1 MRIIRFRAVVSSL
14 LVLAMLG
21 PGGMLPVSRAGAQQV
36 PGFGQPTG
44 PSVGGYG
51 YPSGGFSQPGFGMGS
66 GFDFGFAPGYQPGYQ
81 MFPQQPSQPGPTDRN
96 RSMVPGICTSQT
108 YHTLAVPRPAPEVKT
123 VAMGRPDSPNP
134 DPDKKTEDLQRPE
147 LFDMLSPI
155 EAAFQMK
162 TPSGERLVEAVFEP
176 AQSVIVSR
184 SASAPYVPVT
194 NVPPPTLGDTK
205 QADAA
210 REATTRALEERIRV
224 LEDQTR
230 GRGDTKEARG
240 PVVAGASA
248 SATRFLGPYGAP
260 LRQYGYAVFSSY
272 VSTFAP
278 VDDVPVGPDYV
289 VGPGDSL
296 TINMWG
302 PLESTVLRTV
312 DRNGQIL
319 LPKVGDVRVWGLTFA
334 QADRLIREQLG
345 RYFRGFQTS
354 VTMGRLRTLRVNII
368 GEVCQPGSYTLNSLA
383 TMTQALYSAGGPT
396 KMGSLR
402 HVRLL
407 RNSHVV
413 GEIDL
418 YDFLLRGDRTRDFR
432 LESGDTIFVPTI
444 GDTAAIAGEV
454 KRPAI
459 YEVRHD
465 VRLADLVE
473 VAGGVTP
480 GSYMKR
486 VQIVRAQPNAERVT
500 VDVDLSS
507 YYLKG
512 DMDSNPPVHAG
523 DLVLIHK
530 NEGRIYNTVKVEGAV
545 KYPGIYELKPMMRLS
560 QLVPADRLV
569 PEAYTDRVEIARR
582 RPDYSVEVL
591 TVNLRKA
598 WSGDLEQDL
607 LLRAND
613 EVTVRTE
620 MRSTRTVTLGGQVMR
635 PGTYVI
641 GEGERLSSILERAGG
656 FTSRAYLKGAVFTRA
671 SLRKIEQEQLNAFV
685 RVQEQRILA
694 EASQTVVGMEKEDS
708 AVASSVVQARRDF
721 LRALASRVALGRM
734 VIKLN
739 GPEQLKGSHEDVVL
753 VDGDSLE
760 VPEPVD
766 SVLVLGSVRNSTS
779 VLHAPNGNVDYYV
792 NRVGGYSKEADK
804 KEIHIVKADGS
815 AVAGFSNIRTVEPG
829 DTIIVPRS
837 EDSKIRLLP
846 TIRDGFSIFGSTLS
860 TVASLAALAVL
871 FR

>member
-1 MRIIRFRAVVSSL
+1 MIKIRWFRAVVSVSL
-14 LVLAMLG
+14 ALALLLPSAVVTVPSARAQQGAGYGAPMG
-21 PGGMLPVSRAGAQQV
+21 VPGGYPPG
-36 PGFGQPTG
+36 GFG
-44 PSVGGYG
+44 GG
-51 YPSGGFSQPGFGMGS
+51 
-66 GFDFGFAPGYQPGYQ
+66 DFGFGGGFGYGAGFYPSYPAPTPPPLSTADRGPVTPG
-81 MFPQQPSQPGPTDRN
+81 
-96 RSMVPGICTSQT
+96 VCTSQT
-108 YHTLAVPRPAPEVKT
+108 YQTLAVPRGAEVRNVAIKT
-123 VAMGRPDSPNP
+123 TATQTTSEFGTKADIKKEEIPRPDL
-134 DPDKKTEDLQRPE
+134 DA
-147 LFDMLSPI
+147 LSPI
-155 EAAFQMK
+155 EAAFQVGA
-162 TPSGERLVEAVFEP
+162 TPGHALAQIVF
-176 AQSVIVSR
+176 
-184 SASAPYVPVT
+184 
-194 NVPPPTLGDTK
+194 
-205 QADAA
+205 DAA
-210 REATTRALEERIRV
+210 RPVSGATQPPAPYMPIALPTPPPAPVEGKVASTVEA
-224 LEDQTR
+224 
-230 GRGDTKEARG
+230 EAAVAKAVAATQMPQPQQGVSAAPSG
-240 PVVAGASA
+240 PV
-248 SATRFLGPYGAP
+248 TRFLGPFGTP

-278 VDDVPVGPDYV
+278 IDDVPVGPDYV
-289 VGPGDSL
+289 VGPGDNL
-296 TINMWG
+296 TISIWG
-302 PLESTVLRTV
+302 PVENSVIRTV

-319 LPKVGDVRVWGLTFA
+319 LPRVGDLRVWGLTFA

-354 VTMGRLRTLRVNII
+354 VTMGRLRTLRINII

-432 LESGDTIFVPTI
+432 LESGDTIFVPTV
-444 GDTAAIAGEV
+444 GDVAAIAGEV

-459 YEVRHD
+459 YEVHND

-480 GSYMKR
+480 SSYMKR
-486 VQIVRAQPNAERVT
+486 VQIVRAQPNAERIT
-500 VDVDLSS
+500 VDVDLSN

-582 RPDYSVEVL
+582 RPDYSVEVI

-598 WSGDLEQDL
+598 WSGDLDQDH

-620 MRSTRTVTLGGQVMR
+620 MRATRTMTLGGQVMR

-641 GEGERLSSILERAGG
+641 GEGERLSSVLERAGG

-694 EASQTVVGMEKEDS
+694 EASQTVVGTEKEDA
-708 AVASSVVQARRDF
+708 AVTSSVVQARRDF

-739 GPEQLKGSHEDVVL
+739 GPEQLKNSHEDVVL